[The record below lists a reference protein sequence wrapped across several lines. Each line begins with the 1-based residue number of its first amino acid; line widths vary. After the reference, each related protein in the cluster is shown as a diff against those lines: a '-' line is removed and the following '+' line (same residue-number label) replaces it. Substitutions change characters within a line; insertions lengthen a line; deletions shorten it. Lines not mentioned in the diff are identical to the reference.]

1 MFTKDKKREGAKKP
15 PVPQEKRRPRPAE
28 EGAAEPRQRRRP
40 AEDQRRP
47 ADAERRRPPEQRT
60 RPAEAQRRRPGE
72 ERRRPQEAEHRRP
85 PEQRTKPAE
94 DRRRRPPEQRR
105 QPAESRRAPENEQ
118 EAIRQ
123 IMTPQPEQAQNPAPD
138 QVYEIRQQPRETPA
152 TSRGKRRRP
161 ESAQASRRPAKMKKR
176 GAAAVKEPPQGT
188 SYHRSTP
195 KQKKTLRD
203 LFIKKDSK
211 FYRDPEQQA
220 AAARARQAARA
231 ETKAKFQRLAKKLD
245 TPAVVYTQPKPFNRN
260 RLLIQ
265 LITVLAVASAFVMG
279 LSVFFK
285 VKVITV
291 SGADTYSPY
300 AIQQASGIM
309 EGDNLL
315 TFGRARASGLITANL
330 PYVSSVR
337 IGIKLPDTVNIEV
350 EEIDV
355 AYSIESGDGDWWL
368 ITSGGKV
375 VKQIP
380 GSTAKNYTKIMG
392 VQVENPQVGQ
402 EVSAVEAVP
411 DAAPEGETQTAEIP
425 VTVTGAMRL
434 NAVMQILRA
443 LEDND
448 IVGDAATVNVENL
461 EKIELWYGQ
470 RYQVSLG
477 DATNLDYK
485 IACMYDVILQFE
497 DYQTGML
504 DISFTKKKDQVIYT
518 PFV

>member
-1 MFTKDKKREGAKKP
+1 MFTKEKNREGAKKTP
-15 PVPQEKRRPRPAE
+15 APQKKQ
-28 EGAAEPRQRRRP
+28 AAEGRH
-40 AEDQRRP
+40 
-47 ADAERRRPPEQRT
+47 RPPEGKAPET
-60 RPAEAQRRRPGE
+60 
-72 ERRRPQEAEHRRP
+72 ER
-85 PEQRTKPAE
+85 
-94 DRRRRPPEQRR
+94 
-105 QPAESRRAPENEQ
+105 RRAPERRARAADPAQSRNHSQHRPQQGRKRPAAQRPPERTGRSAAAPASRERPAQ
-118 EAIRQ
+118 PGRRPTAEGRKSPEAVQQARAAAQ
-123 IMTPQPEQAQNPAPD
+123 PQQAAED
-138 QVYEIRQQPRETPA
+138 QVYEIPQAPRQTPV
-152 TSRGKRRRP
+152 TGRGQKRRTEPVPVVRRTAKKKAR
-161 ESAQASRRPAKMKKR
+161 SAT
-176 GAAAVKEPPQGT
+176 AVKEPPQGT
-188 SYHRSTP
+188 SYRRSTP

-203 LFIKKDSK
+203 FFIKKDSR
-211 FYRDPEQQA
+211 FYKNPEQQA
-220 AAARARQAARA
+220 DAARQRQAARA
-231 ETKAKFQRLAKKLD
+231 ETKEKFQRLAKKLD

-265 LITVLAVASAFVMG
+265 MITVLAVACAFVMG

-285 VKVITV
+285 VKVVTV

-300 AIQQASGIM
+300 AIQQASGIK

-330 PYVSSVR
+330 PYVNSVR

-355 AYSIESGDGDWWL
+355 AYSIQSGDGDWWL

-392 VQVENPQVGQ
+392 VQVEKPEVGA
-402 EVSAVEAVP
+402 EATAVEAVP
-411 DAAPEGETQTAEIP
+411 EETGAAGETQPQAEIP

-470 RYQVSLG
+470 RYQVNLG
-477 DATNLDYK
+477 NASNLDYK
-485 IACMYDVILQFE
+485 IACMYDVILQMS